1 MDNTLQLLIDSFWPL
16 FKAGLTIS
24 VPLMLVSFILG
35 LVVAFA
41 VALMRMS
48 KWKPLKAISWFYVW
62 VIRGTPLIV
71 QIFIIFF
78 GLAYVGII
86 LDPIP
91 AAILALTISQGAYN
105 SEVIRAALG
114 SIPKGQNEACRALG
128 LNKWQTMSRKMC
140 IRDRDWAMQLHF
152 AAQRDNNHRMH
163 RLLGPDTGY
172 DSIGPGV
179 NLPALAAFLDGLDE
193 TGELPRTILY
203 SLEPSDNAA
212 LVALMGCFQ
221 GPGTAGR
228 LQHGSA
234 WWFNDHK
241 PGMEAQLTTLAAGGL
256 LGNFI
261 GMLTDSR
268 SFLSYTRHEYFR
280 RILCNLIGRWV
291 EDGEFPDDPAALE
304 RLVAGISYRNS
315 IHYFGFE
322 QYHLRG
328 ADTV

>member
-128 LNKWQTMSRKMC
+128 LNKWQTMSR
-140 IRDRDWAMQLHF
+140 IIVPQ
-152 AAQRDNNHRMH
+152 
-163 RLLGPDTGY
+163 
-172 DSIGPGV
+172 
-179 NLPALAAFLDGLDE
+179 
-193 TGELPRTILY
+193 
-203 SLEPSDNAA
+203 AA
-212 LVALMGCFQ
+212 LVAV
-221 GPGTAGR
+221 P
-228 LQHGSA
+228 S
-234 WWFNDHK
+234 
-241 PGMEAQLTTLAAGGL
+241 
-256 LGNFI
+256 LGNSFI
-261 GMLTDSR
+261 SLLATITVHEIFQTAQAINAVKFQPLLLYIEAAFVYLIFSTVLTQIQGMLEKKLGKHLVD
-268 SFLSYTRHEYFR
+268 TR
-280 RILCNLIGRWV
+280 V
-291 EDGEFPDDPAALE
+291 
-304 RLVAGISYRNS
+304 
-315 IHYFGFE
+315 
-322 QYHLRG
+322 
-328 ADTV
+328 

>member
-128 LNKWQTMSRKMC
+128 LNKWQTMSR
-140 IRDRDWAMQLHF
+140 IIVPQ
-152 AAQRDNNHRMH
+152 
-163 RLLGPDTGY
+163 
-172 DSIGPGV
+172 
-179 NLPALAAFLDGLDE
+179 
-193 TGELPRTILY
+193 
-203 SLEPSDNAA
+203 AA
-212 LVALMGCFQ
+212 LVAVPSLGATITVHEIFQ
-221 GPGTAGR
+221 TAQAINAVKFQP
-228 LQHGSA
+228 LLLYI
-234 WWFNDHK
+234 
-241 PGMEAQLTTLAAGGL
+241 EAAFVYLIFSTVLTQ
-256 LGNFI
+256 I
-261 GMLTDSR
+261 QGMLEKKLGKHLVD
-268 SFLSYTRHEYFR
+268 TR
-280 RILCNLIGRWV
+280 V
-291 EDGEFPDDPAALE
+291 
-304 RLVAGISYRNS
+304 
-315 IHYFGFE
+315 
-322 QYHLRG
+322 
-328 ADTV
+328 